1 MELIDTHQHLIYRE
15 RLGYDWTREVPQ
27 LEKGDF
33 TLGDYQA
40 LTADKGIAGTV
51 FMECAVDDADY
62 RNEARLVAGLMRAP
76 GSGIMAQI
84 ASCRPEIQAGFND
97 WLDEAAELGVV
108 GFRRVL
114 HVVPDEVSQ
123 DAAFREG
130 VREIGRRGFS
140 FDLCV
145 LARQLPIA
153 RALAQACPDT
163 MMILNHCGVPD
174 IAAGAFDSW
183 AEGLAALAR
192 YDNMQVKL
200 SGLTAYCA
208 PGAMGA
214 ETLRPWVDHVL
225 DCFGPD
231 RMVWGGDW
239 PVVNMGCGLPAWID
253 LSRVLMS
260 SLSPNEAQA
269 VGAGNARRIYRLG
282 HAPLAG

>member
-15 RLGYDWTREVPQ
+15 TLGYGWTRGIPQ

-33 TLGDYQA
+33 TLGNYQT
-40 LTADKGIAGTV
+40 LTTDKKIAGTV
-51 FMECAVDDADY
+51 FMECAVDDAEYKD
-62 RNEARLVAGLMRAP
+62 EARLVAGLMRTP

-84 ASCRPEIQAGFND
+84 ASCRPEVQAGFSD
-97 WLDEAAELGVV
+97 WLDEAAELGAV

-123 DAAFREG
+123 DAVFREA

-153 RALAQACPDT
+153 QALAQACPDT
-163 MMILNHCGVPD
+163 VMILNHCGVPD
-174 IAAGAFDSW
+174 IAAGAFDNW
-183 AEGLAALAR
+183 AEGMAALAR
-192 YDNMQVKL
+192 CDNMQVKL

-208 PGAMGA
+208 PDAMGT

-225 DCFGPD
+225 GCFGPD

-239 PVVNMGCGLPAWID
+239 PVVNMGSGLPAWID
-253 LSRVLMS
+253 LSRALLS
-260 SLSPNEAQA
+260 SLSQQEAQA
-269 VGAGNARRIYRLG
+269 VGTGNARRIYRLG
-282 HAPLAG
+282 QAPLTG

>member
-76 GSGIMAQI
+76 GSDIMAQI